1 MWVLSLSNA
10 PEADKAVSFW
20 VCQQRRWYKLRPLM
34 EPGPVILEFRAPM
47 ARITLNRPER
57 RNTLDLFSAG
67 LLEQCVRAVSER
79 EDLRILAITGQGES
93 FCAGADPEYLA
104 QIQAAGDIE
113 SFRQFLRI
121 GRNLLLLL
129 RRMPQLII
137 TSANGVATGPGL
149 GLILASDW
157 AVAADKACF
166 GETSVSDGLF
176 PGWTGHWL
184 LQERLGP
191 SKATEL
197 VILGQLISAAEA
209 LALGLINQ
217 VVPGENL
224 KESTDQMTARLCEA
238 PPLVLRELKKSA
250 YENHYR
256 RCEEKSDFEIDGQI
270 RCFLSEDSRAGVQAT
285 LRNRKAKFEGR

>member
-1 MWVLSLSNA
+1 
-10 PEADKAVSFW
+10 
-20 VCQQRRWYKLRPLM
+20 
-34 EPGPVILEFRAPM
+34 M
-47 ARITLNRPER
+47 ARITLCRPER
-57 RNTLDLFSAG
+57 RNTLDLDSAG

-79 EDLRILAITGQGES
+79 EDLTMLTLTGQGDS
-93 FCAGADPEYLA
+93 FCAGTDPEYLA

-129 RRMPQLII
+129 RRMPQLVIA
-137 TSANGVATGPGL
+137 SVNGVASGPGF
-149 GLILASDW
+149 GLVLASDW
-157 AVAADKACF
+157 AVASEKACL

-191 SKATEL
+191 SKAIEL
-197 VILGQLISAAEA
+197 VMLGQLIPAGEA
-209 LALGLINQ
+209 FAKGLIHR
-217 VVPGENL
+217 VTSADSLAEC
-224 KESTDQMTARLCEA
+224 TDQITTRLAEA
-238 PPLVLRELKKSA
+238 PPLVLREMKKTA

-256 RCEEKSDFEIDGQI
+256 GCEAKSDFEIDGQI

>member
-1 MWVLSLSNA
+1 MQA
-10 PEADKAVSFW
+10 
-20 VCQQRRWYKLRPLM
+20 
-34 EPGPVILEFRAPM
+34 GPVTLEFRAPI
-47 ARITLNRPER
+47 ASINLNRPER

-79 EDLRILAITGQGES
+79 EDLRILTITGQGDS

-137 TSANGVATGPGL
+137 ASVSGIATGPGF
-149 GLILASDW
+149 GIVLASDW
-157 AVAADKACF
+157 AVASENACF

-191 SKATEL
+191 TKATQL
-197 VILGQLISAAEA
+197 VMLGQLVFAAEA
-209 LALGLINQ
+209 MELGLINQ
-217 VVPGENL
+217 VVSGENL
-224 KESTDQMTARLCEA
+224 KECTDHLAAHLAEG
-238 PPLVLRELKKSA
+238 PPLVLREIKKSV

-256 RCEEKSDFEIDGQI
+256 KCEEKSDFEIDGQI

>member
-1 MWVLSLSNA
+1 MQ
-10 PEADKAVSFW
+10 E
-20 VCQQRRWYKLRPLM
+20 
-34 EPGPVILEFRAPM
+34 GPVTLEFRAPM
-47 ARITLNRPER
+47 ANITLNRPER

-67 LLEQCVRAVSER
+67 LLEQLVRAVAER
-79 EDLRILAITGQGES
+79 EDLRVLTITGQGDS

-137 TSANGVATGPGL
+137 TSVNGVATGPGF
-149 GLILASDW
+149 GLVLASDW
-157 AVAADKACF
+157 AVASDKACF
-166 GETSVSDGLF
+166 GETSISDGLF

-197 VILGQLISAAEA
+197 ILLGQLVSPAEA
-209 LALGLINQ
+209 LQQGLINR

-224 KESTDQMTARLCEA
+224 KAATDQMTAHLSEV
-238 PPLVLRELKKSA
+238 PPLVLREIKKSV

-256 RCEEKSDFEIDGQI
+256 RCQEKSDFEIDGQI

>member
-1 MWVLSLSNA
+1 M
-10 PEADKAVSFW
+10 
-20 VCQQRRWYKLRPLM
+20 
-34 EPGPVILEFRAPM
+34 EFRTPM
-47 ARITLNRPER
+47 ASITLNRPER

-79 EDLRILAITGQGES
+79 EDLRILTITGQGDS
-93 FCAGADPEYLA
+93 FCAGTDPEFLA

-121 GRNLLLLL
+121 GRNVLMLL

-137 TSANGVATGPGL
+137 ASINGVATGPGFAL
-149 GLILASDW
+149 VLASDW
-157 AVAADKACF
+157 ALASDKACF

-197 VILGQLISAAEA
+197 VMLGQLVSAEDA
-209 LALGLINQ
+209 LANGLINR
-217 VVPGENL
+217 VTAAETL
-224 KESTDQMTARLCEA
+224 KERTDQITARLAEA
-238 PPLVLRELKKSA
+238 PPLVLREMKKAA
-250 YENHYR
+250 YENYYR
-256 RCEEKSDFEIDGQI
+256 GSEAKSDFEIEGQI
-270 RCFLSEDSRAGVQAT
+270 RCFVSEDSRAA
-285 LRNRKAKFEGR
+285 LEASMMNRKAKFEGR